1 MDEAYEYFEERL
13 DQLIKYIKGENAEC
27 NIFICSMCP
36 RDDKNVSTIN
46 DIILRQC
53 DTHNVTHIDAYRG
66 FCNKHDQ
73 LRRHVLLSRAGT
85 RRFLGSINERI

>member
-66 FCNKHDQ
+66 FCNKKVNYDDI
-73 LRRHVLLSRAGT
+73 
-85 RRFLGSINERI
+85 SINPGTMCSCLEQSQGDF